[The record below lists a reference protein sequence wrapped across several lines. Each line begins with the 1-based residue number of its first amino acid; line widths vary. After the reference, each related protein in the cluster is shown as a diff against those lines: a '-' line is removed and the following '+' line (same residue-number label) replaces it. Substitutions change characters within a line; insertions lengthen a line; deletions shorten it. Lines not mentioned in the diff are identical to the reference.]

1 MEFDELMAL
10 LINPDDD
17 VLVPDT
23 IYDDLS
29 NHYHGSVAALTEKDE
44 KIKALE
50 AECSELRYQLAVVA
64 GEDKTA
70 QDDSA
75 PDDGAPEDI
84 TIEDLFD
91 NGKES

>member
-10 LINPDDD
+10 LLNPGEDGF
-17 VLVPDT
+17 PDT

-50 AECSELRYQLAVVA
+50 AECSELRYQLAVNA
-64 GEDKTA
+64 GEDKAT
-70 QDDSA
+70 QDDDSA